1 MTADGIVAKA
11 RRVVED
17 AVEPYRWPDEEMRE
31 HLQSALLR
39 LAERA
44 PQTRYMAD
52 GGIVD
57 YVALPEDGAAALPV
71 HDKYGEALALYV
83 AYLCYHNDATDTAN
97 AERAASCLARAEGLM
112 V

>member
-1 MTADGIVAKA
+1 MTTNGIVAKA

-17 AVEPYRWPDEEMRE
+17 TVEPYRWPDEEMRE
-31 HLQSALLR
+31 HLQSALHR

-52 GGIVD
+52 GSLVD
-57 YVALPEDGAAALPV
+57 YVTLPENATAPLPV
-71 HDKYGEALALYV
+71 HDKYGEALALYI

-112 V
+112 A